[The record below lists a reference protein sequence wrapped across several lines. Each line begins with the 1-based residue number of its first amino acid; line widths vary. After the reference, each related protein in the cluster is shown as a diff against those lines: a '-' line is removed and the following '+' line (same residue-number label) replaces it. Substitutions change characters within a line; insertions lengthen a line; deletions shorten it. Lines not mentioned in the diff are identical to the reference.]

1 MSGEALDRRVGWG
14 LFAAAFLALL
24 FTQQG
29 VGFTR
34 DESVYFSAAES
45 YARWYQLLLRAPTT
59 AVTEASID
67 GHWTENDEHPALMKT
82 LFGWSELLFSRT
94 LRVAPGPMG
103 LRLPAFFVAALI
115 PLLIYRLGRRLSGS
129 GGRQAALFAAIS
141 FFCVPRQFFHGHLAC
156 FDIPVAAMWLLT
168 VHAFVRAQETPRG
181 WLWAG
186 AAWGLA
192 IATKHNAL
200 FMPLVLAP
208 FSLYLAWKH
217 TRGRPGADRFFQWYV
232 GAHAGAAL
240 LMSLLVIFLGGGPN
254 AQARFLLLSPHTAII
269 LGGLGASGWCLWRL
283 RKHSEEAFR
292 ALATLTAMELFGPLI
307 FIGSWPHLW
316 HHPVDNI
323 AGYLAFHAQ
332 HSNYTWFY
340 LGRLLREPPFPLEYV
355 VVVTALTVPTSLL
368 LPMVTGFAST
378 AARALASVWGRARAW
393 APPASWVEVLVLTH
407 AVTSIA
413 IISHPD
419 VPHFGGVKH
428 WFPSMPFLA
437 ILAGRS
443 ADRAAGQ
450 LHAWLSRRRP
460 ALSRRAVAV
469 GLFALLLLPGAWA
482 TARVHPYGT
491 SSYSELA
498 GGVPGAASLGMQ
510 RQFWSNNVTGVLEWI
525 NQNARPGERLY
536 LHEVNGYS
544 FRDYQRF
551 GMLRA
556 DIVGVG
562 GPQDATM
569 AAYQYH
575 QEFREH
581 ELDLWEAFG
590 TTRPSYGLYVD
601 ETPQIVVYRRR

>member
-1 MSGEALDRRVGWG
+1 MSEERYDRRVSWG

-29 VGFTR
+29 VGFVR

-45 YARWYQLLLRAPTT
+45 YGRWYQLLLRDPAN
-59 AVTEASID
+59 AVTDASIT
-67 GHWTENDEHPALMKT
+67 GHWDENSEHPALMKT
-82 LFGWSELLFSRT
+82 LFGWSELLFSRS
-94 LRVAPGPMG
+94 LHLAPPPLGF
-103 LRLPAFFVAALI
+103 RLPAFAVAALI
-115 PLLIYRLGRRLSGS
+115 PLLIYRLGRRLSG
-129 GGRQAALFAAIS
+129 RRAALFAALS

-156 FDIPVAAMWLLT
+156 FDMPVAAMWLLT
-168 VHAFVRAQETPRG
+168 VYAFVRAQEAPRG

-200 FMPLVLAP
+200 FMPFVLGP

-217 TRGRPGADRFFQWYV
+217 TRGRPEADRYFQWYV

-240 LMSLLVIFLGGGPN
+240 LLSLLVPFSGGGPQ

-269 LGGLGASGWCLWRL
+269 LGGLGASGWCLREL

-292 ALATLTAMELFGPLI
+292 ALAPIAAMEVLGPLI
-307 FIGSWPHLW
+307 FIGSWPYLW
-316 HHPVDNI
+316 HHPVDRI

-332 HSNYTWFY
+332 HVNYTWYY
-340 LGRLLREPPFPLEYV
+340 LGELLRYPPFPLAYV
-355 VVVTALTVPTSLL
+355 VVVTALTVPLSLF
-368 LPMVTGFAST
+368 LPMVAGFTGA
-378 AARALASVWGRARAW
+378 AARALASVWARARAW
-393 APPASWVEVLVLTH
+393 APPASWVEVLVLAN

-413 IISHPD
+413 IISYPQ

-437 ILAGRS
+437 ILAGS
-443 ADRAAGQ
+443 SVDRAAGQ
-450 LHAWLSRRRP
+450 LHAWLSKRWP
-460 ALSRRAVAV
+460 ALQERAVAA
-469 GLFALLLLPGAWA
+469 GLFALLLLPGAWG

-510 RQFWSNNVTGVLEWI
+510 RQFWSNNVTGVLPWI
-525 NQNARPGERLY
+525 DQNARPGERLY

-544 FRDYQRF
+544 FRDYQRS
-551 GMLRA
+551 GMLRP
-556 DIVGVG
+556 DIAGAG

-575 QEFREH
+575 QEFREQ
-581 ELDLWEAFG
+581 EFDIWEVFG

>member
-1 MSGEALDRRVGWG
+1 VSEDLEAPFDRRVSWG

-29 VGFTR
+29 VGFVR
-34 DESVYFSAAES
+34 DESVYFAAAES
-45 YARWYQLLLRAPTT
+45 YAGWYQLLLRDPAT
-59 AVTEASID
+59 AVTDASIVA
-67 GHWTENDEHPALMKT
+67 HWEENHEHPALMKT
-82 LFGWSELLFSRT
+82 LFGWSELLFTRS
-94 LRVAPGPMG
+94 LRVASPALGF
-103 LRLPAFFVAALI
+103 RLPAFAVAALI
-115 PLLIYRLGRRLSGS
+115 PLLIYRLGRRLSG
-129 GGRQAALFAAIS
+129 RRAALFAAVS

-168 VHAFVRAQETPRG
+168 VYAFVRAQETPRG

-200 FMPLVLAP
+200 FMPFVLVP

-217 TRGRPGADRFFQWYV
+217 TRGRPEADRLFQWYV
-232 GAHAGAAL
+232 SALAAAAL
-240 LMSLLVIFLGGGPN
+240 LLSLLVIFLGGGP
-254 AQARFLLLSPHTAII
+254 QFLARFLPLSPHVAII
-269 LGGLGASGWCLWRL
+269 VGGVAASGWCLWQL
-283 RKHSEEAFR
+283 RRHSEEAFR
-292 ALATLTAMELFGPLI
+292 ALAPITAMAVFGPLI
-307 FIGSWPHLW
+307 FIGSWPYLW
-316 HHPVDNI
+316 HHPVDRI
-323 AGYLAFHAQ
+323 AWYMGFHAQ
-332 HSNYTWFY
+332 HVQYTWFY
-340 LGRLLREPPFPLEYV
+340 LGRLLRNPPFPLEYV
-355 VVVTALTVPTSLL
+355 VVVTALTVPTSLFL
-368 LPMVTGFAST
+368 AMVTGFAGSC
-378 AARALASVWGRARAW
+378 ARALASVWGRARAW
-393 APPASWVEVLVLTH
+393 AAPASWVEVLVLVH

-437 ILAGRS
+437 ILAGIS

-450 LHAWLSRRRP
+450 LHAWLSRRWP
-460 ALSRRAVAV
+460 ALSTQAVAG
-469 GLFALLLLPGAWA
+469 GLFALLLVPGAWG

-491 SSYSELA
+491 SSYAELA
-498 GGVPGAASLGMQ
+498 GGAPGAASLGMQ
-510 RQFWSNNVTGVLEWI
+510 RQFWSNNVTGVLPWI
-525 NQNARPGERLY
+525 NEHARPGERLY

-544 FRDYQRF
+544 FRDYQRN
-551 GMLRA
+551 GMLRG
-556 DIVGVG
+556 DIVPAG

-581 ELDLWEAFG
+581 EFDIWEAFG
-590 TTRPSYGLYVD
+590 TAHPSYGLYVD